1 MNYKIIGKYIN
12 CVDFKIPN
20 SKTFF
25 LLEKNIANY
34 KINIDIKSDQLEE
47 RIVEVNISLF
57 LKPIDNN
64 FDKISAKVIFSTII
78 QLDGDINDKKKLKQ
92 IILIK
97 VPTEIYPD
105 IRNIFI
111 SLFENS
117 GFKQI
122 KIEKNVNFESLQNNQ
137 ILQ

>member
-47 RIVEVNISLF
+47 RIVEINISLF

-111 SLFENS
+111 N
-117 GFKQI
+117 I
-122 KIEKNVNFESLQNNQ
+122 I
-137 ILQ
+137 

>member
-47 RIVEVNISLF
+47 RIVEINISLF

-137 ILQ
+137 MIQ

>member
-25 LLEKNIANY
+25 LLQKNIANY